1 MSGILNV
8 TLISATTILVEVSFQ
23 TFQLLSGLVAS
34 SYNEHGFSLRLF
46 RIFLFE
52 HLPVAA
58 KFFVKTFFK
67 KLKDSLF
74 DAFMN
79 LFKTKS
85 LKYLLA

>member
-1 MSGILNV
+1 MNAIKNAV
-8 TLISATTILVEVSFQ
+8 TISIVTVTIHVSFQ